1 MNTVK
6 DFNLGQRVATTDGDG
21 EITKIGRKYVYV
33 QVDGTDKPG
42 QYLPEDLKVSLTK
55 PEQPVVTVVDEVHEL
70 ITTGTFPS
78 DVSNVPGKSDIISPM
93 LHPTS
98 NTEAFTRPPMK
109 LKGKRADADN
119 RRAARKAQRKSR
131 RANRR

>member
-6 DFNLGQRVATTDGDG
+6 DFTLGQRVATTDGDG

-33 QVDGTDKPG
+33 QVDGADKPG

-55 PEQPVVTVVDEVHEL
+55 PERPIVAVPDEMHEL
-70 ITTGTFPS
+70 ITTGTIPS
-78 DVSNVPGKSDIISPM
+78 EVSNHVSALPLPLD
-93 LHPTS
+93 
-98 NTEAFTRPPMK
+98 NTQTFTRPAMK
-109 LKGKRADADN
+109 LKGKRSDAEH

>member
-6 DFNLGQRVATTDGDG
+6 DFTIGQRVATTAGDG
-21 EITKIGRKYVYV
+21 EVTKIGRKYVYV
-33 QVDGTDKPG
+33 QLDGADKPG

-55 PEQPVVTVVDEVHEL
+55 PEQPVVTVVDEMHEL

-78 DVSNVPGKSDIISPM
+78 DVSNAPTISYVKPVPAA
-93 LHPTS
+93 TS

>member
-6 DFNLGQRVATTDGDG
+6 DFTLGQRVATTDGDG

-33 QVDGTDKPG
+33 QVDGADKPG

-55 PEQPVVTVVDEVHEL
+55 PEQPVVVVLDEMHQLV
-70 ITTGTFPS
+70 TTGTFPAV
-78 DVSNVPGKSDIISPM
+78 VSNTATISYDNPAYA
-93 LHPTS
+93 PTP
-98 NTEAFTRPPMK
+98 NTESFTRPPMK